1 MKYAAK
7 PAIPYADVEFDDLE
21 KEFIRKEFRKEVLAE
36 LKEKDRQWYEIIVRV
51 AASGEKQKHVA
62 SDLGISLSNLRIK
75 QHRAKQWLRDKF
87 NPDDYSS

>member
-1 MKYAAK
+1 M
-7 PAIPYADVEFDDLE
+7 PGDFLFCQGTDDYLLT
-21 KEFIRKEFRKEVLAE
+21 KEVLAE